1 MSRLRRTLIVF
12 FAALA
17 TFFILSEAVR
27 DMAMIEPMALL
38 VVLLWPRLTL
48 LSDADDDSELLPDRD
63 ETPLPLADNDRE
75 SRESRDTVTLT
86 MDEPSEV
93 IDAWSNKGCFRRGGG
108 RRIIG
113 DVASAL

>member
-17 TFFILSEAVR
+17 AFFILREAVR

-38 VVLLWPRLTL
+38 VVRRWPLFTDR
-48 LSDADDDSELLPDRD
+48 SEADDDSEFEPLRL
-63 ETPLPLADNDRE
+63 ETPEPEADRLRE

-93 IDAWSNKGCFRRGGG
+93 IDAWSSKGCFRRGGG

-113 DVASAL
+113 DVASPL

>member
-1 MSRLRRTLIVF
+1 
-12 FAALA
+12 
-17 TFFILSEAVR
+17 
-27 DMAMIEPMALL
+27 MAMIEPMALL
-38 VVLLWPRLTL
+38 VVRRWPRLTDR
-48 LSDADDDSELLPDRD
+48 SEADDDSEFEPLRL
-63 ETPLPLADNDRE
+63 ETPEPEADRLRE

-113 DVASAL
+113 DVASPRWSGARYA

>member
-17 TFFILSEAVR
+17 TFFILREAVR
-27 DMAMIEPMALL
+27 DMAMIEPKALL
-38 VVLLWPRLTL
+38 VVRRWPRFIDR
-48 LSDADDDSELLPDRD
+48 SEADDDSELLPDRD
-63 ETPLPLADNDRE
+63 ETPLPLADSDKE

-93 IDAWSNKGCFRRGGG
+93 IDAWSSKGCFRRGGG

-113 DVASAL
+113 DVASPL

>member
-17 TFFILSEAVR
+17 AFFILRDAVR
-27 DMAMIEPMALL
+27 DMAMMLPMARL
-38 VVLLWPRLTL
+38 VVRLWPRLTL

-63 ETPLPLADNDRE
+63 DTPLPLADKLRE

-86 MDEPSEV
+86 KDEPSEV
-93 IDAWSNKGCFRRGGG
+93 IDA
-108 RRIIG
+108 
-113 DVASAL
+113 

>member
-63 ETPLPLADNDRE
+63 ETPLPLADSDKE

-113 DVASAL
+113 DVASPL